1 MDSLL
6 KLRICEKK
14 RLPYSE
20 DENHTYYDPRCIKGM
35 YSCIDVCGQRC
46 QERCQDDSHPAECG
60 RGKLPGDFM
69 SCPSREEH
77 TASLEYISYGLVEDL
92 HIKEGKKT
100 YKKMEQIRSDVSL
113 EEFHNKFF
121 ADFEAYAEHKVV
133 AWHLNNLKV
142 YASTASTQNPQNM
155 VCISD
160 FAQNLK
166 LSKKQETSEEYFHKT
181 QVALFATVTT
191 VKSESQQ
198 HTLSQIT
205 SSDVK

>member
-6 KLRICEKK
+6 KLRICEKN

-46 QERCQDDSHPAECG
+46 QERCQDGSHSAECG

-100 YKKMEQIRSDVSL
+100 YK
-113 EEFHNKFF
+113 
-121 ADFEAYAEHKVV
+121 
-133 AWHLNNLKV
+133 LKV
-142 YASTASTQNPQNM
+142 MFPLKNSTPNFSLTLNLMQSTRWLPGFL
-155 VCISD
+155 I
-160 FAQNLK
+160 
-166 LSKKQETSEEYFHKT
+166 
-181 QVALFATVTT
+181 
-191 VKSESQQ
+191 
-198 HTLSQIT
+198 I
-205 SSDVK
+205 